1 MGCSGNIIKN
11 VKSLPEACEINI
23 EKMNNKETIRII
35 KLIYNFKETVKQAT
49 EKNEPS
55 ILARFLIDLSKAY
68 SSFYNEYKIMS
79 DDEEERNARVYIT
92 YITGLVL
99 KIGMNLLGIEMPE
112 EM

>member
-1 MGCSGNIIKN
+1 M
-11 VKSLPEACEINI
+11 
-23 EKMNNKETIRII
+23 
-35 KLIYNFKETVKQAT
+35 
-49 EKNEPS
+49 
-55 ILARFLIDLSKAY
+55 ARFLIDLSKAY